1 MASNKASKKLIKPSY
16 YTSDIRTNNNIIA
29 YIIER
34 MGLCLVTSEDEI
46 FVIKS
51 LHTPKYGPYPPSEL
65 HRITAEELSDIPK
78 LEASLQE
85 LAKQK
90 KSWLRPDHIKDINR
104 GIDWLN
110 LDCFI
115 KPEAIFPAV

>member
-34 MGLCLVTSEDEI
+34 FGLCLVTSEDEI

-51 LHTPKYGPYPPSEL
+51 LHTPKYGPYSPSEL
-65 HRITAEELSDIPK
+65 HRITVEELSNIPK
-78 LEASLQE
+78 LEESLRE
-85 LAKQK
+85 LVNKRK
-90 KSWLRPDHIKDINR
+90 CWLKPDHIKDINR
-104 GIDWLN
+104 GIDYLD
-110 LDCFI
+110 LDCFLN
-115 KPEAIFPAV
+115 PETIFSAA